1 MDEFFEDHPNWG
13 KVIISFIAVL
23 LTLAVALPVTF
34 NQINDL
40 KDEAAAEHEQRVK
53 DEGVLCDAIEV
64 LEDWQLEFYG
74 EGGEWQTF
82 LVALDAYIDA
92 TDDAIAAN
100 ATAIVT
106 LNEWYD
112 DFYGED
118 GEWSTFLTAWA
129 DFQAQYIK
137 DKATYYS
144 ALANWSTYFS
154 TKCCGELGE

>member
-40 KDEAAAEHEQRVK
+40 KAEATAEHEQRVAA
-53 DEGVLCDAIEV
+53 EGVLCDAIDV
-64 LEDWQLEFYG
+64 LEEWQLEFYG

-100 ATAIVT
+100 AGAIVT

-129 DFQAQYIK
+129 DFQEQYIK
-137 DKATYYS
+137 DKAAYYS
-144 ALANWSTYFS
+144 ALANWATYFD
-154 TKCCGELGE
+154 TNCCSELD